1 MLKYACHASNNNFTD
16 EMKKAIPLN
25 KSFGYP
31 KLSILLFEGILN
43 DKKNTKNTLLY

>member
-16 EMKKAIPLN
+16 EMKETVSLN

-43 DKKNTKNTLLY
+43 DKENTKNTLLD